1 MAILVLIAVLFVI
14 IGVVVAAVALFLM
27 LRKSSQTQLQK
38 STQLYPGKMIEAPDG
53 WALGHSPE
61 ARLFRRIRD
70 AVTPLHNATGTD
82 ISLIDGRVQIELAA
96 DDVAQ
101 RLVTLGTVDRAVAQ
115 PVLQRAEWWVATLE
129 SVAGKLV
136 LGQHLA
142 VGELEQVTK
151 QNPFSG

>member
-1 MAILVLIAVLFVI
+1 MGIVVIIVVLLVLIAA
-14 IGVVVAAVALFLM
+14 VAAVTALILM
-27 LRKSSQTQLQK
+27 LRKSSHAQLQQ
-38 STQLYPGKMIEAPDG
+38 STQLYPGKLIDAPDG

-70 AVTPLHNATGTD
+70 AVTPLHNASGTD
-82 ISLIDGRVQIELAA
+82 IALIDGRVQIELVV

-101 RLVTLGTVDRAVAQ
+101 RLVALSTVDRAVAQ
-115 PVLQRAEWWVATLE
+115 PVLARAEWWVAALE
-129 SVAGKLV
+129 SVSGKLIV
-136 LGQHLA
+136 GQHLE

>member
-1 MAILVLIAVLFVI
+1 VIIAVLLVI
-14 IGVVVAAVALFLM
+14 VGAVAVAAALILM
-27 LRKSSQTQLQK
+27 LRKSSRTQLQQ
-38 STQLYPGKMIEAPDG
+38 SAQLYPGKMIEAPDG

-82 ISLIDGRVQIELAA
+82 ISLIDGRVQIELTV

-101 RLVTLGTVDRAVAQ
+101 RLVTLSTVDRAVAQ
-115 PVLQRAEWWVATLE
+115 PVLDRAEWWVAALE
-129 SVAGKLV
+129 SVSGKLI
-136 LGQHLA
+136 LGRRLE

-151 QNPFSG
+151 QNPFS

>member
-1 MAILVLIAVLFVI
+1 MGILVLGAIVL
-14 IGVVVAAVALFLM
+14 VVAGVAVAVVALLLM
-27 LRKSSQTQLQK
+27 LRRSSRAQLQQ
-38 STQLYPGKMIEAPDG
+38 STQLYPGRSIEAPEG

-70 AVTPLHNATGTD
+70 ALTPLHNAPGTD

-101 RLVTLGTVDRAVAQ
+101 RLVALSAVDRSVAE
-115 PVLQRAEWWVATLE
+115 PVLARAEWWVGALE
-129 SVAGKLV
+129 SVTGRLI
-136 LGQHLA
+136 LGQRLE

>member
-1 MAILVLIAVLFVI
+1 MIIAVLLVI
-14 IGVVVAAVALFLM
+14 VGAVAVAAALILM
-27 LRKSSQTQLQK
+27 LRKSSRTQLQQ
-38 STQLYPGKMIEAPDG
+38 SAQLYPGKMIEAPDG

-82 ISLIDGRVQIELAA
+82 ISLIDGRVQIELTV

-101 RLVTLGTVDRAVAQ
+101 RLVTLSTVDRAVAQ
-115 PVLQRAEWWVATLE
+115 PVLDRAEWWVAALE
-129 SVAGKLV
+129 SVSGKLI
-136 LGQHLA
+136 LGRRLE

-151 QNPFSG
+151 QNPFS